1 MDALMIECQ
10 SGETKQVI
18 TKQTITKQAIAAAFS
33 RAAASYDNH
42 AAFQRE
48 VGHQLLDLMPD
59 KFCGKRVLDLG
70 CGTGY
75 FSRHL
80 LEAGADLVC
89 ADLSAE
95 MLRQAQQRC
104 GSENA
109 EFTLCDAESMPFADA
124 SFDYVFS
131 SLALQWC
138 DDLAVPLKEIRRIL
152 KPGGTAC
159 FSTLLEGSLFE
170 LNHAWSEV
178 DSHQHVNRFIS
189 RNKVKLALA
198 QAGYPKHHLFLRTIT
213 LRYASAFALMKDL
226 KGIGATHV
234 EGRAQGLVSRRSLIR
249 VDAAYRAFCGL
260 EEGLPATYQVCFGVL
275 HR

>member
-1 MDALMIECQ
+1 MNSVVLERVHATD
-10 SGETKQVI
+10 
-18 TKQTITKQAIAAAFS
+18 KQAIAAAFG

-42 AAFQRE
+42 AAFQRD
-48 VGHQLLDLMPD
+48 VGYKLLDLMPERLQ
-59 KFCGKRVLDLG
+59 GKKILDLG

-75 FSRHL
+75 FSQHFI
-80 LEAGADLVC
+80 EAGAELVC

-95 MLRQAQQRC
+95 MLKQAQARC
-104 GSENA
+104 GAGNA
-109 EFTLCDAESMPFADA
+109 EFTLCDAESMPFADE

-138 DDLAVPLKEIRRIL
+138 EDLSVPLKEIRRIL
-152 KPGGTAC
+152 KPGGGVY

-170 LNHAWSEV
+170 LNQAWSEV

-198 QAGYPKHHLFLRTIT
+198 QAGYADHHLFLDTIT

-234 EGRAQGLVSRRSLIR
+234 SGRSKGLVSRRSLIQ
-249 VDAAYRAFCGL
+249 VETAYRAFCGAD
-260 EEGLPATYQVCFGVL
+260 GDLPATYQVCFGVL

>member
-1 MDALMIECQ
+1 MDVLMKERPICA
-10 SGETKQVI
+10 
-18 TKQTITKQAIAAAFS
+18 TKQAIASAFS
-33 RAAASYDNH
+33 RAAASYDQH

-48 VGHQLLDLMPD
+48 VGHQLLELMPD
-59 KFCGKRVLDLG
+59 QLSGKRVLDLG

-75 FSRHL
+75 FSQRL
-80 LEAGADLVC
+80 LDSGAVVVC

-95 MLRQAQQRC
+95 MLEKARERC
-104 GSENA
+104 GTRNIDYK
-109 EFTLCDAESMPFADA
+109 LCDAESLPFSDS

-138 DDLAVPLKEIRRIL
+138 DDLAVPLKEVKRIL
-152 KPGGTAC
+152 KPGGQGY
-159 FSTLLEGSLFE
+159 FSTLLEGSLYE
-170 LNHAWSEV
+170 LDQAWSKV
-178 DSHQHVNRFIS
+178 DSYQHVNRFIS

-198 QAGYPKHHLFLRTIT
+198 QAGYPKHHLFLQPIT

-234 EGRAQGLVSRRSLIR
+234 EGRAKGLVSRRALTQ
-249 VDAAYRAFCGL
+249 VEAAYRACCGL
-260 EEGLPATYQVCFGVL
+260 EEDLPATYQVCFGVL